1 MTYRLSQIIFTLT
14 LLLAPLL
21 IHAAEPY
28 SAKVI
33 GITDGDTLKV
43 LTDQR
48 KQVKIRLAEIDTP
61 ERKQPWGNK
70 AKQALS
76 DLTFQRMVTVMPVTT
91 DRYGR
96 TVAHLLVS
104 DLNVNREMVR
114 TGNAWVYRKYLR
126 DKSLLDVEAD
136 AKNANQGLW
145 GLPEFQRVPPWE
157 WRRQKR

>member
-1 MTYRLSQIIFTLT
+1 M
-14 LLLAPLL
+14 
-21 IHAAEPY
+21 
-28 SAKVI
+28 
-33 GITDGDTLKV
+33 
-43 LTDQR
+43 
-48 KQVKIRLAEIDTP
+48 
-61 ERKQPWGNK
+61 
-70 AKQALS
+70 
-76 DLTFQRMVTVMPVTT
+76 VMPVTT

-96 TVAHLLVS
+96 TVAHILVS

-157 WRRQKR
+157 WRKQKR

>member
-61 ERKQPWGNK
+61 EGKQPWGNK
-70 AKQALS
+70 ARQALS
-76 DLTFQRMVTVMPVTT
+76 DLTFRRVVTVMPVTT

-96 TVAHLLVS
+96 TVAHILVS

-136 AKNANQGLW
+136 AKKANLGLW

-157 WRRQKR
+157 WRKQKR

>member
-14 LLLAPLL
+14 ILLFPLL
-21 IHAAEPY
+21 VHAVEPY

-33 GITDGDTLKV
+33 GITDGDTIKV
-43 LTDQR
+43 LTDQK

-70 AKQALS
+70 ARQALS
-76 DLTFQRMVTVMPVTT
+76 DLTFRRMVTVMPVTT

-96 TVAHLLVS
+96 TVAHILVS

-136 AKNANQGLW
+136 AKKANRGFW
-145 GLPEFQRVPPWE
+145 GLPEIQRVPPWE
-157 WRRQKR
+157 WRKQNR